1 MLGLYVHIP
10 FCSAICNY
18 CNFNRGL
25 FDADL
30 KARYVEA
37 LLAEM
42 TEHCRLPPLRADSIY
57 FGGGTPSLIEPEEI
71 ARLIAACR
79 SAFDVTSDAEITM
92 EANPETVTAAR
103 LAAYRAAGVN
113 RVSYGVQSFR
123 DEELRRLSR
132 LHTAD
137 RARDAVRE
145 AREAGFDNVSLDLMM
160 WLPEQRVSDWLQSVD
175 RAIALA
181 PDHLSLYLLEVYPNA
196 PLKDE
201 MLRARWSQ
209 APDEDA
215 EAMYLSAME
224 RLEAAGLD
232 QYEISNVARE
242 GRRSRHNL
250 KYWTDGEWL
259 GFGCGAHSTR
269 GGVRWKNISGTAD
282 YLDRLAQGQSTAVD
296 VRAMSREERLG
307 DALFTG
313 LRLTDG
319 VDLQGIAE
327 RYDVDVWQRYGAEL
341 ERFVAAGWLVH
352 EAARLRLT
360 RRGMLVAHDVM
371 TVFV

>member
-25 FDADL
+25 FDPDL
-30 KARYVEA
+30 KARYLEA
-37 LLAEM
+37 LGGEITQCCDLHPA
-42 TEHCRLPPLRADSIY
+42 ADSIY

-79 SAFDVTSDAEITM
+79 SAFEVTSDAEITL

-103 LAAYRAAGVN
+103 LRAYRAAGVN

-132 LHTAD
+132 LHTAN

-145 AREAGFDNVSLDLMM
+145 AREAGFDNVSVDLMM
-160 WLPEQRVSDWLQSVD
+160 WLPDQRVSEWLQSVD
-175 RAIALA
+175 AAIALA

-201 MLRARWSQ
+201 MVRARWSQ

-224 RLEAAGLD
+224 RLEGAGLA

-250 KYWTDGEWL
+250 KYWTDGEWR

-269 GGVRWKNISGTAD
+269 AGVRWKNISATTD

-296 VRAMSREERLG
+296 VRVMSCEERLG

-319 VDLQGIAE
+319 VDLEAIAE
-327 RYDVDVWQRYGAEL
+327 RYGVDVWQRYGAEL
-341 ERFVAAGWLVH
+341 ERFVEAGWLVH
-352 EAARLRLT
+352 EPARLRLT
-360 RRGMLVAHDVM
+360 RRGMLLAHDVM